1 MIVSPSRD
9 KLGDFRPLVAVFF
22 VRFDDGPVLFLSPFV
37 FLDSWIQVIVPSL
50 TTLLSNSS
58 GKSLGNVAPV
68 LCSKLLDVFRK
79 LLIFFPAPRALDH
92 HRIENLLPSV
102 QALHVGPVRKVLCDL
117 LPVLGPIFVD
127 QLSELFV
134 FLFVPVSFV
143 VLGIVRALVH
153 LHDLSS
159 MHV

>member
-22 VRFDDGPVLFLSPFV
+22 VCFNDGPVLFLTPFV

-68 LCSKLLDVFRK
+68 LCSKLLDVFSK
-79 LLIFFPAPRALDH
+79 LAVFLTAPRTLDH
-92 HRIENLLPSV
+92 HRIENLLPPV
-102 QALHVGPVRKVLCDL
+102 QALHVSSVREVLCNL
-117 LPVLGPIFVD
+117 LPVLGPVFID
-127 QLSELFV
+127 QLSELPV
-134 FLFVPVSFV
+134 LLFIPVSFV
-143 VLGIVRALVH
+143 VLRILSSLIH
-153 LHDLSS
+153 LHDLRFW
-159 MHV
+159 HV

>member
-1 MIVSPSRD
+1 VIVGPSWH
-9 KLGDFRPLVAVFF
+9 KLGDFRPLVAVLL
-22 VRFDDGPVLFLSPFV
+22 VRFNDGTVLFLCPFV
-37 FLDSWIQVIVPSL
+37 FLDGWVQVIMPPL
-50 TTLLSNSS
+50 ATLLSNSS

-68 LCSKLLDVFRK
+68 LCSELLDVVGELGVF
-79 LLIFFPAPRALDH
+79 LAAPRTLDH

-102 QALHVGPVRKVLCDL
+102 QALHVGLVRKVLCDL